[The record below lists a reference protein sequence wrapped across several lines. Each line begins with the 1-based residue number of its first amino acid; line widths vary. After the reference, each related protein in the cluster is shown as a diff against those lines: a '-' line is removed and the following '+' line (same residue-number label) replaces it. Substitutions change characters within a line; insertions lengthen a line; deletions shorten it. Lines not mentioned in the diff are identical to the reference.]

1 MLNTFN
7 QNQEP
12 LTCPPSDTMMKEV
25 RTDGTEIN
33 EIYLN
38 LWLPMKIP
46 ICCNNLVYAAQFQQ
60 KWTEI
65 WNYKWR
71 FNFVNK
77 VYLLITLMSLIELTE
92 VNKYSPLFP
101 KGASTLNR
109 RFHSKTGLNLLR
121 SLTKDI
127 KGKSKY
133 AMVKG
138 FSTYSGSDM
147 TII

>member
-1 MLNTFN
+1 MSIKHNF
-7 QNQEP
+7 
-12 LTCPPSDTMMKEV
+12 S
-25 RTDGTEIN
+25 RN
-33 EIYLN
+33 E
-38 LWLPMKIP
+38 
-46 ICCNNLVYAAQFQQ
+46 Q
-60 KWTEI
+60 KSETTS
-65 WNYKWR
+65 K
-71 FNFVNK
+71 
-77 VYLLITLMSLIELTE
+77 LMSLIELTE

-101 KGASTLNR
+101 KGASTPNR